1 MNVSLPAPPEFVR
14 QRYNRL
20 APWYVLFE
28 WILWLPRG
36 IREAAVHRLELRLGE
51 RVLEVGCGTGRNL
64 KYLEAAVGPDGHI
77 FGVDLSE
84 EMLARC
90 RALCEKR
97 HWQNVTLVRGDALE
111 YTAPGQVDAVF
122 FSLSY
127 CTMLHRKQT
136 LSHVWSQLRPGG
148 RLVILEGKTIPGL
161 LGRLLHPLII
171 LEMKATV
178 LGDPD
183 YRAWEDI
190 QALTN
195 GVDVK
200 EQLLGGYFICRGRKR
215 AP

>member
-1 MNVSLPAPPEFVR
+1 
-14 QRYNRL
+14 
-20 APWYVLFE
+20 VLFE

-36 IREAAVHRLELRLGE
+36 IREAAVRGLELQPGE
-51 RVLEVGCGTGRNL
+51 RVLEVGCGTGRTL

-84 EMLARC
+84 QMLARC

-97 HWQNVTLVRGDALE
+97 RWQNVTLVRGDALE
-111 YTAPGQVDAVF
+111 YTGPGQVDAVL

-127 CTMLHRKQT
+127 STMLHRKQI

-148 RLVILEGKTIPGL
+148 RLVILEGKMIRGL

-183 YRAWEDI
+183 HRAWEDV
-190 QALTN
+190 QAFTN
-195 GVDVK
+195 DVDVK
-200 EQLLGGYFICRGRKR
+200 EHLLGSYLTCRGRKGT
-215 AP
+215 P